1 MALCCLD
8 RLEKLIGKINLEKLK
23 KLNVAIVG
31 LGGVGSY
38 VLESIVRCGIS
49 NITLID
55 NDIID
60 STNLN
65 RQIITTSNNIGN
77 LKVDEAKKRATEINP
92 SIVINCLSLFL
103 GKVNIP
109 NIINN
114 NFDYVIDACDTVDT
128 KIELIKYCYNNNIKI
143 ISSMGT
149 AKKLDGTKFKISTL
163 DKTSYCPLAK
173 KLRKNLTIDEQKYTI
188 VVYSEEIPKKIDTLA
203 SISYVPGISGLLI
216 CNAIINDV
224 IKIEN

>member
-1 MALCCLD
+1 MDLG

-92 SIVINCLSLFL
+92 SVVINCLSLFL
-103 GKVNIP
+103 SKVNIP
-109 NIINN
+109 NVINN

>member
-1 MALCCLD
+1 MDLD

-173 KLRKNLTIDEQKYTI
+173 NLE
-188 VVYSEEIPKKIDTLA
+188 KI
-203 SISYVPGISGLLI
+203 
-216 CNAIINDV
+216 
-224 IKIEN
+224 

>member
-1 MALCCLD
+1 MDLD

-114 NFDYVIDACDTVDT
+114 NFDYVIDACDTVET

>member
-1 MALCCLD
+1 MDLG

>member
-1 MALCCLD
+1 MDLD

>member
-1 MALCCLD
+1 
-8 RLEKLIGKINLEKLK
+8 
-23 KLNVAIVG
+23 
-31 LGGVGSY
+31 
-38 VLESIVRCGIS
+38 
-49 NITLID
+49 
-55 NDIID
+55 
-60 STNLN
+60 
-65 RQIITTSNNIGN
+65 
-77 LKVDEAKKRATEINP
+77 
-92 SIVINCLSLFL
+92 
-103 GKVNIP
+103 
-109 NIINN
+109 
-114 NFDYVIDACDTVDT
+114 
-128 KIELIKYCYNNNIKI
+128 
-143 ISSMGT
+143 MGT